1 MMRRPWTVQRLHTD
15 PRGRVSRIT
24 VDHSTAELSA
34 ELELMRAALAE
45 AIALLHSRQPV
56 ERATRL
62 LADIG
67 IPAAY
72 TKENP

>member
-1 MMRRPWTVQRLHTD
+1 MRRPLSLQRLHTD

-24 VDHSTAELSA
+24 VDQSTVELSA
-34 ELELMRAALAE
+34 ELELQRAALAE

-62 LADIG
+62 LASIG
-67 IPAAY
+67 IPATY
-72 TKENP
+72 HKEI